1 MPTNLEQLLATNE
14 ALKREI
20 AERIVALERTEAIA
34 RISEE
39 NPDPVMRV
47 TADCHVV
54 YANRPAMTLLA
65 MWEIE
70 TGDRLPV
77 AWCQAVAAA
86 IRERKMIEEELEC
99 GDKFYALM
107 IQSVAGGEYV
117 NIFGRDITK
126 RKATEDQIVNYD
138 DVTGLP
144 NRALFQDRLKQVLSH
159 ARRTG
164 KFAAVHLV
172 DLDDFKVINETM
184 GLDAGDA
191 LLKGVAERLS
201 AVIRTSDTV
210 ARLGGDEFGIIQ
222 VEPADTDGVAVLATK
237 LLDCLQPPFHI
248 KDQQVHSGASI
259 GVTVYP
265 NDAGNPDEMLRNADM
280 ALYHG
285 KGESRGTYRFFV
297 AKMND
302 DIQNRRQ
309 LEADMRLGIERG
321 EFLLH
326 YQPKLHLG
334 SDRVTGYEALIR
346 WQHPERGFMPPGQ
359 FIAVAERSKLIVP
372 LGEWALKEACRQN
385 KQWTDLGLGAGKVA
399 VNLSAVQLNEVA
411 LTAMIKKALDETGLD
426 PAQLELEITESLAM
440 KNPDSTV
447 GLFNDLAKLGLS
459 LSIDDFGTGYS
470 SLAYLKNFPVQRIKI
485 DKAFV
490 DDIGQGKNGNANSG
504 AIARAVTT
512 LGHSFGMEITAEGV
526 ENEAQLGFLRDLGCD
541 EIQGYY
547 FSRPQPAAEAE
558 KFLRAFMATSKPVQV
573 HERRR
578 GGVDRRHSRVARPA
592 RRK

>member
-1 MPTNLEQLLATNE
+1 MPTNLEQLLAANE

-39 NPDPVMRV
+39 NPDPVLRV

-54 YANRPAMTLLA
+54 YANRPAMALLA
-65 MWEIE
+65 LWGIE

-77 AWCQAVAAA
+77 AWCQAVGAA
-86 IRERKMIEEELEC
+86 IREQKMIEEELEC

-107 IQSVAGGEYV
+107 IQSVANGEYV
-117 NIFGRDITK
+117 NMFGRDITK

-164 KFAAVHLV
+164 KLAAVHMI
-172 DLDDFKVINETM
+172 DLDDFKEINETL

-201 AVIRTSDTV
+201 ATVRTSDTV

-222 VEPADTDGVAVLATK
+222 VEPVDSDGVAVLAQK
-237 LLDCLQPPFHI
+237 LLNSLQPPFHI
-248 KDQQVHSGASI
+248 KDQPVHSRASI
-259 GVTVYP
+259 GITVYP

-285 KGESRGTYRFFV
+285 KGESRGGYRFFV

-309 LEADMRLGIERG
+309 LEADMRLGLERG

-334 SDRVTGYEALIR
+334 SDRITGYEALIR

-385 KQWTDLGLGAGKVA
+385 KRWTDDGLGAGKVA

-411 LTAMIKKALDETGLD
+411 LTAMIKKALDETGLA

-440 KNPDSTV
+440 KNPESTV
-447 GLFNDLAKLGLS
+447 GLFNDIATLGVS

-490 DDIGQGKNGNANSG
+490 DDIGHGKNGNANSG

-526 ENEAQLGFLRDLGCD
+526 EKEDQLRFLRKLGCD

-547 FSRPQPAAEAE
+547 FSRPLPAKEAGE
-558 KFLRAFMATSKPVQV
+558 FVTAFTATPKPVQV

-578 GGVDRRHSRVARPA
+578 AGADRRRAAVARPA

>member
-1 MPTNLEQLLATNE
+1 MATNNLDQLLAANE

-47 TADCHVV
+47 TSDSHVV
-54 YANRPAMTLLA
+54 YANRPAMTLLS
-65 MWEIE
+65 MWGIE
-70 TGDRLPV
+70 PGDRLP
-77 AWCQAVAAA
+77 ANWCQVVSEA
-86 IRERKMIEEELEC
+86 IRERRMIEEELEC

-107 IQSVAGGEYV
+107 IQAVANNEYV

-126 RKATEDQIVNYD
+126 RKETEDQIVNYD

-159 ARRTG
+159 ARRT
-164 KFAAVHLV
+164 KKLSAVLLV
-172 DLDDFKVINETM
+172 DLDNFKEVNDSL
-184 GLDAGDA
+184 GHDAGDE
-191 LLKGVAERLS
+191 LLKGVAERMA

-210 ARLGGDEFGIIQ
+210 ARLGGDEFAVIQ
-222 VEPADTDGVAVLATK
+222 VEPADTDGVAVLAQK
-237 LLDCLQPPFHI
+237 LLNCLRQPFRIAGHE
-248 KDQQVHSGASI
+248 VHSGASI
-259 GVTVYP
+259 GIAVYP
-265 NDAGNPDEMLRNADM
+265 NDAGNPDEMMRNADM
-280 ALYHG
+280 ALYAG
-285 KGESRGTYRFFV
+285 KGEGRGTYRFFV

-302 DIQNRRQ
+302 EIQNRRQ
-309 LEADMRLGIERG
+309 LEVDMRLGLERG

-334 SDRVTGYEALIR
+334 RDRISGYEALIR
-346 WQHPERGFMPPGQ
+346 WKHPERGFMSPGM
-359 FIAVAERSKLIVP
+359 FIPVAERSKLIVP
-372 LGEWALKEACRQN
+372 LGEWALREACRQN
-385 KQWTDLGLGAGKVA
+385 KEWVDAGLGAAKVA

-411 LTAMIKKALDETGLD
+411 LTAVVDKALTETGLD
-426 PAQLELEITESLAM
+426 PALLELEITESLAM
-440 KNPDSTV
+440 KNPENMV
-447 GLFNDLAKLGLS
+447 ALFKDLATLGLS

-490 DDIGQGKNGNANSG
+490 DDIGAGNGSG

-512 LGHSFGMEITAEGV
+512 LGHSFSMEITAEGV
-526 ENEAQLGFLRDLGCD
+526 ETEAQMEFLKQLGCD

-547 FSRPQPAAEAE
+547 FSRPLPAKEAGE
-558 KFLRAFMATSKPVQV
+558 FLKAFAAAQKKRPPSAGRPKGAVAA
-573 HERRR
+573 RRR
-578 GGVDRRHSRVARPA
+578 APRVARPA
-592 RRK
+592 KK

>member
-1 MPTNLEQLLATNE
+1 MPTNLEQLLAANE

-39 NPDPVMRV
+39 NPDPVLRV

-54 YANRPAMTLLA
+54 YANRPAMALLTL
-65 MWEIE
+65 WGIE

-77 AWCQAVAAA
+77 AWCQAVGAA
-86 IRERKMIEEELEC
+86 IREQKMIEEELEC

-107 IQSVAGGEYV
+107 IQSVANGEYV
-117 NIFGRDITK
+117 NMFGRDITK

-164 KFAAVHLV
+164 KLAAVHLI
-172 DLDDFKVINETM
+172 DLDDFKEINETL

-201 AVIRTSDTV
+201 ATVRTSDTV
-210 ARLGGDEFGIIQ
+210 ARLGGDEFGVIQ
-222 VEPADTDGVAVLATK
+222 VEPVDSDGVAVLAQK
-237 LLDCLQPPFHI
+237 LLNSLQPPFRI
-248 KDQQVHSGASI
+248 KDQPVHSGASI
-259 GVTVYP
+259 GITVYP

-302 DIQNRRQ
+302 DIQNRRK
-309 LEADMRLGIERG
+309 LEADMRLGLERG

-334 SDRVTGYEALIR
+334 QDRVTGYEALIR

-385 KQWTDLGLGAGKVA
+385 KHWTDLGLGAGKVA

-411 LTAMIKKALDETGLD
+411 LTAMIKKALDETGLA

-440 KNPDSTV
+440 KNPESTV
-447 GLFNDLAKLGLS
+447 GLFNDIATLGVS

-526 ENEAQLGFLRDLGCD
+526 EKEDQMRFLKDLGCD

-547 FSRPQPAAEAE
+547 FSRPLPAKEAGE
-558 KFLRAFMATSKPVQV
+558 FVKAFTATPKPVQV
-573 HERRR
+573 HDRRR
-578 GGVDRRHSRVARPA
+578 TGADRRRAAVARPA